1 MILITSVAISLLFGY
16 ISEMNILVRKKD
28 IQRLVDIKYA
38 LVNIYKVLG
47 LLQQDSRKVVE
58 DIKAKYIYIYKIDVL
73 EVDRLLK
80 KRQSMREEKNYLE
93 ADKIRDI
100 LLDKG
105 IVVKDIGG
113 EVLWDIDIS
122 LINKNRL

>member
-1 MILITSVAISLLFGY
+1 
-16 ISEMNILVRKKD
+16 
-28 IQRLVDIKYA
+28 
-38 LVNIYKVLG
+38 
-47 LLQQDSRKVVE
+47 
-58 DIKAKYIYIYKIDVL
+58 
-73 EVDRLLK
+73 
-80 KRQSMREEKNYLE
+80 MREEKNYLE

>member
-1 MILITSVAISLLFGY
+1 MGRHRVRVLFLIFLSLMVVVSVNDVNEYVKLLKLWFV
-16 ISEMNILVRKKD
+16 NIL
-28 IQRLVDIKYA
+28 
-38 LVNIYKVLG
+38 VLG

-105 IVVKDIGG
+105 IVVKDIGD

>member
-1 MILITSVAISLLFGY
+1 MVVVSVNDVNEYVKLLKLWFV
-16 ISEMNILVRKKD
+16 NIL
-28 IQRLVDIKYA
+28 
-38 LVNIYKVLG
+38 VLG

-58 DIKAKYIYIYKIDVL
+58 DIKAKYIDIYKIDVL